1 LSEYRQSLVLGE
13 ATLVDEVFT
22 QKLWIWF
29 FASMPVS
36 RPELLIS
43 GTRCR
48 RLADLHRENYALIS
62 AETGMAWLVST
73 TYTFYVSLTGIW
85 GYINRLACFILF
97 LDLIQCVLKVGNA
110 VHHT

>member
-1 LSEYRQSLVLGE
+1 LSEYRQSLVLGQ
-13 ATLVDEVFT
+13 ATLVDEVIP
-22 QKLWIWF
+22 QELWVWF

-43 GTRCR
+43 GSRCR
-48 RLADLHRENYALIS
+48 RLADLHRENYVLIS
-62 AETGMAWLVST
+62 AETGMALPVST
-73 TYTFYVSLTGIW
+73 TYTFYMPLTGIW
-85 GYINRLACFILF
+85 GYIKRLACFILF